1 MMGPMAEIAG
11 YVLRIAKDCWV
22 DHVFSMAIYHT
33 SLHRRWRPD
42 QTIIFVHKTSAGD
55 TIVGYGVIEN
65 VYQQN
70 DLSEEERLGSEEWK
84 EAIVFKYVVRF
95 EKPLPVKETF
105 LKEPKFRGR
114 YVHGL
119 ALGKGKLDSILK
131 QAESPSQ

>member
-1 MMGPMAEIAG
+1 VEIAG
-11 YVLRIAKDCWV
+11 YILRIRSDYWV
-22 DHVFSMAIYHT
+22 DHVFNMAIYYT
-33 SLHRRWRPD
+33 NLRRKWKPN
-42 QTIIFVHKTSAGD
+42 QTIIFIHRTSVGD
-55 TIVGYGVIEN
+55 AIVGYGIIEN
-65 VYQQN
+65 VCEQ
-70 DLSEEERLGSEEWK
+70 DELSEEERLGSEEWK

-95 EKPLPVKETF
+95 EKPLLVKETF

>member
-1 MMGPMAEIAG
+1 MEIAG
-11 YVLRIAKDCWV
+11 YILRIMSDYWV
-22 DHVFSMAIYHT
+22 DHVFNMAIYYT
-33 SLHRRWRPD
+33 NLRRRWKPN
-42 QTIIFVHKTSAGD
+42 QTIIFIHKTNVGD
-55 TIVGYGVIEN
+55 AIVGYGIIEN
-65 VYQQN
+65 VCEQ
-70 DLSEEERLGSEEWK
+70 DELSEEERLGSEEWK

-95 EKPLPVKETF
+95 EKPLLVKKTF